1 MTENE
6 SPDPEVDYLGLTLE
20 AWLDLRLAYNFGLM
34 EPTAGTAGAEAF
46 RRMDEYARRE
56 AERLAGERE
65 AEEGA
70 WRASRRGYAP
80 QAGPDP
86 EAGQ

>member
-1 MTENE
+1 MTDNE
-6 SPDPEVDYLGLTLE
+6 SPDPEVDDLGLTLE
-20 AWLDLRLAYNFGLM
+20 DWLDLRLAYNFGLM
-34 EPTAGTAGAEAF
+34 EPTPGTAGAEVL

-56 AERLAGERE
+56 AERVADERE
-65 AEEGA
+65 AEERA
-70 WRASRRGYAP
+70 WRASRRGYAL